1 MNPVG
6 PDAEFW
12 LRLLAVVAVEVAVTA
27 VVAALVT
34 WRLRSAS
41 WRRSV
46 WQGAVVVMGILTMV
60 EVWGWRASGLR
71 ERSES
76 AESQPARKWVVSVDA
91 APRTPVVE
99 TEELPAMEITTPTPA
114 VPRKPV
120 WWPGWLWLIGTLGL
134 GLRSVWIHGWV
145 LRRQGWVADAD
156 TQTWV
161 AQWSSRL
168 GLRRVNV
175 RIWPTLRGP
184 AAYGIWRPT
193 VALPQDFAERFPAA
207 QREAMLA
214 HELAHLAGRDP
225 AWMTWSE
232 LTCAVLWWH
241 PGAWWVRR
249 KLRSASEEV
258 ADAAASLVPDGPVA
272 LAESLVTLGREL
284 SASDPVPALGVA
296 GPGFRSE
303 LGRRVTALLEPS
315 LTWIPTRRRDR
326 LRLAGWMGVALAIG
340 WANPIPGGPENS
352 LRGLL
357 LSQVRAVTPGVNAPA
372 TNESPK
378 AVPTLTP
385 TPSVSTPSPAPAG
398 VAKPPPVSEPVT
410 SAEAPVATQPATAGD
425 KGTLVTRTYRLNP
438 TNFLAAVRAT
448 DGVVPSA
455 TGGEQVRQFFA
466 LCGLYFQGGE
476 SPDQSAAYYL
486 SDSGRLA
493 VRASLPFLE
502 ALGEAINLVNASY
515 TELTG
520 ASPAGSAVRLEGHFV
535 ELTPGGEEDVGLDW
549 FFGLSATNNPA
560 TEINPWRPQGGQ
572 VEVLR
577 AQGEHGILSE
587 SQFLAL
593 RRRLE
598 DRPGVKWL
606 TLPVMTTTSGRLARV
621 VFADARTV
629 VTGVTANVD
638 ERTEAIGFDRVTQD
652 RQYPPGINYH
662 TESIPLGPGM
672 DIVPQAEGDHWR
684 LDLLARA
691 TELLGYD
698 EPRDPAPSLRIHG
711 AKPITATKPLPRFR
725 HREVV
730 DEVSLQTNQVV
741 ALRGPRAEWRT
752 VEKGGLLRRVSTNV
766 IEKRLYVFVQ
776 AKSVSSETL
785 SDRPAPATQPVI
797 VQVLPESGRFRLGS
811 REVAE
816 FELSGVLRSLRLAHP
831 GTVLLIRHDAGV
843 SAEAIQKVRAAAQ
856 DAGVPNVV
864 LPLLPP

>member
-99 TEELPAMEITTPTPA
+99 TEESSAMEIPTPAPA

-134 GLRSVWIHGWV
+134 GLRSVWIHGWG

-161 AQWSSRL
+161 AQWSSQL
-168 GLRRVNV
+168 GLRPVDV

-225 AWMTWSE
+225 AWLTWAE

-258 ADAAASLVPDGPVA
+258 ADAASTLVPNGPAA
-272 LAESLVTLGREL
+272 LAESLISLGREL
-284 SASDPVPALGVA
+284 ASPDPVPALGVA

-315 LTWIPTRRRDR
+315 LTWSPTRRRDR
-326 LRLAGWMGVALAIG
+326 LRLVGWMGVALAIG

-357 LSQVRAVTPGVNAPA
+357 LSEVRAVTPGVNAPA

-520 ASPAGSAVRLEGHFV
+520 APPVGSAVRLESHFV
-535 ELTPGGEEDVGLDW
+535 ELAQGSEEDIGLDW

-560 TEINPWRPQGGQ
+560 TELAPWRPQGGQ
-572 VEVLR
+572 VEVLQTRLQSGVLSDAQFR
-577 AQGEHGILSE
+577 ALQQRLQG
-587 SQFLAL
+587 
-593 RRRLE
+593 
-598 DRPGVKWL
+598 RPGVDWL
-606 TLPVMTTTSGRLARV
+606 ARLTVTTTSDRPAKLTRSE
-621 VFADARTV
+621 DRTL
-629 VTGVTANVD
+629 VTGVNAEVD
-638 ERTEAIGFDRVTQD
+638 ERAEATGFDLVSRAPGNTAAITYVTEKV
-652 RQYPPGINYH
+652 PI
-662 TESIPLGPGM
+662 GPEIE
-672 DIVPQAEGDHWR
+672 IVPHAEGDQWR
-684 LDLLARA
+684 LSLVARV
-691 TELLGYD
+691 TEFVGYD
-698 EPRDPAPSLRIHG
+698 DPGDQIPTIRAPG
-711 AKPITATKPLPRFR
+711 AKPFTATKPLPRFR
-725 HREVV
+725 HREAVGEV
-730 DEVSLQTNQVV
+730 TLQADEVV
-741 ALRGPRAEWRT
+741 ALWGPRVESRT
-752 VEKGGLLRRVSTNV
+752 IDKGGLLRRATTNV

-776 AKSVSSETL
+776 AKSVSAETL
-785 SDRPAPATQPVI
+785 SDRPAPVTQPVI
-797 VQVLPESGRFRLGS
+797 VQVLPELGRFRLGS

-816 FELSGVLRSLRLAHP
+816 FELSGVLRSLQLARP

-864 LPLLPP
+864 LALPH